1 MPVHMGVMCEACGKV
16 HFVATSRGIQLSRT
30 VEGMYRLTCNPPC
43 PETREF
49 RKEGMHPYRVSDDV
63 FKRGYAEEGEYEL
76 VQKG

>member
-1 MPVHMGVMCEACGKV
+1 MPIHMGVMCEACGKV

-30 VEGMYRLTCNPPC
+30 AEGMYRLTCKPPC

-76 VQKG
+76 VKRD